1 MQLSTFYAISR
12 FVRDLPARFEPRYG
26 QRPSSHEQRII
37 LIWRCAIAAFPSVF
51 QPHDDPQNPT
61 VLTGSLPHVVH
72 SMSEPSIERATIRVP
87 ATSAN
92 LGPGF
97 DCLGMAVD
105 LWNETIVTRGESSV
119 KISGEGADSLPTD
132 NSNLI
137 AMSARHTFK
146 ALGVDETDLS
156 FKCINNVPLTRGLG
170 SSSAATVTGIAA
182 AFAFANQDLADDGT
196 RKRMFAIAADIEG
209 HPDNAAPA
217 VFGGCQIGIQV
228 EEESAH
234 LGWITSRVSIS
245 DALKTVAFVP
255 DFSMQTE
262 EARGILPEQLPRSD
276 AVFNVGRAAMLVHAL
291 SSGQWDLM
299 RHATDD
305 RLHQPQRIKHL
316 FPRFRPIARG
326 ALDAG
331 AHGVFLSG
339 AGPTIMALATDRF
352 MTICYEM
359 SENARKAQIEGKA
372 MVLDISNDGV
382 QIQIGT

>member
-1 MQLSTFYAISR
+1 
-12 FVRDLPARFEPRYG
+12 
-26 QRPSSHEQRII
+26 
-37 LIWRCAIAAFPSVF
+37 
-51 QPHDDPQNPT
+51 
-61 VLTGSLPHVVH
+61 
-72 SMSEPSIERATIRVP
+72 MSEPFIVRATIRVP

-97 DCLGMAVD
+97 DCLGMALD
-105 LWNETIVTRGESSV
+105 LWNETTVTRGECSV
-119 KISGEGADSLPTD
+119 KISGEGENSLPTD
-132 NSNLI
+132 NTNLI
-137 AMSARHTFK
+137 ATSAKHTFNE
-146 ALGVDETDLS
+146 LGVDGVDLR
-156 FKCINNVPLTRGLG
+156 FECVNDVPLTRGLG
-170 SSSAATVTGIAA
+170 SSSAATVTGVAA
-182 AFAFANQDLADDGT
+182 AFVFANQDLSDAKT

-228 EEESAH
+228 EGAPTD
-234 LGWITSRVSIS
+234 LGWITSGVPIS
-245 DALKTVAFVP
+245 NELKAVAFVP

-262 EARGILPEQLPRSD
+262 EARGILPDTLTRSD

-316 FPRFRPIARG
+316 FPRYRPIARG
-326 ALDAG
+326 ALDGG

-339 AGPTIMALATDRF
+339 AGPTIIALATDRF

-359 SENARKAQIEGKA
+359 SENARKAQIDGKA
-372 MVLDISNDGV
+372 MVLDISNDGA
-382 QIQIGT
+382 QIQIET

>member
-1 MQLSTFYAISR
+1 
-12 FVRDLPARFEPRYG
+12 
-26 QRPSSHEQRII
+26 
-37 LIWRCAIAAFPSVF
+37 
-51 QPHDDPQNPT
+51 
-61 VLTGSLPHVVH
+61 
-72 SMSEPSIERATIRVP
+72 MSEPSIERATIRVP

-97 DCLGMAVD
+97 DCLGIAVD
-105 LWNETIVTRGESSV
+105 LWNETTVTRGESFV
-119 KISGEGADSLPTD
+119 KIQGEGADSLPTD

-137 AMSARHTFK
+137 AKSARHAFQT
-146 ALGVDETDLS
+146 LGVNSVDLV
-156 FKCINNVPLTRGLG
+156 FECINNVPLTRGLG

-182 AFAFANQDLADDGT
+182 AFAFANQDFSDVKT
-196 RKRMFAIAADIEG
+196 RERMFAIAADIEG

-217 VFGGCQIGIQV
+217 VFGGCQIGIHI
-228 EEESAH
+228 EEPYAD
-234 LGWITSRVSIS
+234 LGWITSRVPIS
-245 DALKTVAFVP
+245 DELKAVAFIP

-262 EARGILPEQLPRSD
+262 EARGILPGTLTRSD

-291 SSGQWDLM
+291 SSGRWDLM

-359 SENARKAQIEGKA
+359 SENARKAQIEGNA
-372 MVLDISNDGV
+372 MVLDIANEGV
-382 QIQIGT
+382 QVQTGT

>member
-1 MQLSTFYAISR
+1 
-12 FVRDLPARFEPRYG
+12 
-26 QRPSSHEQRII
+26 
-37 LIWRCAIAAFPSVF
+37 
-51 QPHDDPQNPT
+51 
-61 VLTGSLPHVVH
+61 
-72 SMSEPSIERATIRVP
+72 MSEPSIERATIRVP

-105 LWNETIVTRGESSV
+105 LWNETTVTRGKSSV
-119 KISGEGADSLPTD
+119 KIRGEGADLLPTD
-132 NSNLI
+132 DSNLV
-137 AMSARHTFK
+137 ATSAQHAFQ
-146 ALGVDETDLS
+146 ALGVDRMELV
-156 FKCINNVPLTRGLG
+156 FECVNKVPLTRGLG

-182 AFAFANQDLADDGT
+182 AFAFANQDLADAKT
-196 RKRMFAIAADIEG
+196 RERMFAIAADIEG

-217 VFGGCQIGIQV
+217 VFGGCQIGIHV
-228 EEESAH
+228 NETPADH
-234 LGWITSRVSIS
+234 GWITSRVPIS
-245 DALKTVAFVP
+245 DELKAVAFVP

-262 EARGILPEQLPRSD
+262 EARGILPNTLTRSD
-276 AVFNVGRAAMLVHAL
+276 AVFNIGRAAMLVHAL
-291 SSGQWDLM
+291 SSGRWDLI

-359 SENARKAQIEGKA
+359 SENARKAQIEGEA

-382 QIQIGT
+382 QIQTGA

>member
-1 MQLSTFYAISR
+1 
-12 FVRDLPARFEPRYG
+12 
-26 QRPSSHEQRII
+26 
-37 LIWRCAIAAFPSVF
+37 
-51 QPHDDPQNPT
+51 
-61 VLTGSLPHVVH
+61 
-72 SMSEPSIERATIRVP
+72 MSEPSIERATIRVP

-105 LWNETIVTRGESSV
+105 LWNETTVTRGESFV
-119 KISGEGADSLPTD
+119 KIQGEGADSLPTD
-132 NSNLI
+132 HSNLV
-137 AMSARHTFK
+137 AKSARRAFQM
-146 ALGVDETDLS
+146 LGVDNVDLE
-156 FKCINNVPLTRGLG
+156 FDCINNVPLTRGLG

-182 AFAFANQDLADDGT
+182 AFAFANQDLESANI
-196 RKRMFAIAADIEG
+196 RERMFAIAADIEG

-217 VFGGCQIGIQV
+217 VFGGCQIGIHI
-228 EEESAH
+228 EEPTAD
-234 LGWITSRVSIS
+234 LGWITSRVPIS
-245 DALKTVAFVP
+245 DELKAVAFVP
-255 DFSMQTE
+255 NFSMQTE
-262 EARGILPEQLPRSD
+262 EARGILPGTLTRSD
-276 AVFNVGRAAMLVHAL
+276 AVFNIGRAAMLVHAL
-291 SSGQWDLM
+291 SSGRWELM

-359 SENARKAQIEGKA
+359 SENARKAQVEGNA
-372 MVLDISNDGV
+372 MVLDIANDGV
-382 QIQIGT
+382 QVQIGT